1 MNNVLRRAF
10 IRAAT
15 LGASIGCIAAFAS
28 GVQAADVLKSTDAQ
42 EPPAIEQ
49 KLKTDKT
56 IKRKR
61 LVNVN
66 AAAIASAILPPGA
79 FLFAGLLLALKNLV
93 DSRRASASRSSQ
105 PAPAPGSRR
114 VRSGAIQP

>member
-28 GVQAADVLKSTDAQ
+28 VVQAADLLKSTDAQ

-66 AAAIASAILPPGA
+66 AAAIASAA
-79 FLFAGLLLALKNLV
+79 T
-93 DSRRASASRSSQ
+93 
-105 PAPAPGSRR
+105 RR
-114 VRSGAIQP
+114 VTAQISLASCSTQPGRGKNCSNSE